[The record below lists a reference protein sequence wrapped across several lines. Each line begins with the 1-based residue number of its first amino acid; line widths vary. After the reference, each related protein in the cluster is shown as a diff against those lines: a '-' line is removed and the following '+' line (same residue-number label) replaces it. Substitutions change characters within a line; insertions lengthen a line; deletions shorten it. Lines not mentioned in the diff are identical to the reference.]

1 LLTHFVYDAY
11 FLQKSYIVKGLIL
24 FFYGEK
30 MKFKNTNAVSRILIA
45 GVLIV
50 VIVIAGVVGYILTT
64 PKTTV
69 KNTLIMG
76 TTDSVETCLDTAR
89 AYDYFGWEI
98 IQSLGCPL
106 VEYKAGATGAAS
118 DIVPSLATSWNSSA
132 DGLQWTFNLRQGV
145 KYDNGTEFT
154 ANDVKY
160 TFDRGIGIADP
171 DGAFVGIGYG
181 DIIQNVT
188 VVSNYVVQFNLKI
201 PFAAFLSL
209 MACQASYIVD
219 PKYAPMAGSSWSVS
233 DVVVYKDG
241 DARGSNPMGLG
252 PYTLTKWTRVAG
264 KDTELDL
271 TANTNYWN
279 ASSGYPK
286 TKNIVI
292 KFYAD
297 SSDLALAITSG
308 DVDIAFRQLASTDIT
323 NMMSNTNLHVWT
335 GTGAFIQYL
344 CLQEKYAPF
353 NNVQIRQA
361 VAAAINRTDL
371 VQTVFQGQAQPLYS
385 LIPNGMFGHTD
396 AFQTLGDA
404 NYTYTKQVLAQYG
417 YNEHNKLTFT
427 LWYETSGHYPQSAQQ
442 ALVLKSSLEA
452 SGVIS
457 VTLQGLDWA
466 AYHNARTGETM
477 QAYIMGWYPDYIDP
491 DDYIQPFLQSAG
503 DSWLHENY
511 ANSQM
516 DQFVQWARANTTTA
530 TRESLYGQ
538 IQNLMVQDCP
548 IVPLYQSTAYAVTKT
563 NVKGVYLDI
572 TQDWR
577 HWLVYAQG

>member
-1 LLTHFVYDAY
+1 
-11 FLQKSYIVKGLIL
+11 
-24 FFYGEK
+24 
-30 MKFKNTNAVSRILIA
+30 
-45 GVLIV
+45 
-50 VIVIAGVVGYILTT
+50 
-64 PKTTV
+64 
-69 KNTLIMG
+69 
-76 TTDSVETCLDTAR
+76 
-89 AYDYFGWEI
+89 
-98 IQSLGCPL
+98 LGCPL

-118 DIVPSLATSWNSSA
+118 DIVPSLATSWSSSA

-145 KYDNGTEFT
+145 KYADGTEFT
-154 ANDVKY
+154 ADDVKY
-160 TFDRGIGIADP
+160 TFDRGIGISDP

-188 VVSNYVVQFNLKI
+188 VVSKYVVQFNLKI

-252 PYTLTKWTRVAG
+252 PYTLTTWTRVAG

-271 TANTNYWN
+271 TANPNYWN
-279 ASSGYPK
+279 AGSGYPK
-286 TKNIVI
+286 TTNIVI

-308 DVDIAFRQLASTDIT
+308 DVDVAFRQLASTDIT
-323 NMMSNTNLHVWT
+323 NMMSNTNLHVWN

-353 NNVQIRQA
+353 NNAQIRQA

-404 NYTYTKQVLAQYG
+404 NYTYTRQVLAQYG
-417 YNEHNKLTFT
+417 YNENNKLTFT

-442 ALVLKSSLEA
+442 ALVLQSSLEA

-516 DQFVQWARANTTTA
+516 DQLVQWARANTTTA
-530 TRESLYGQ
+530 TRENLYGQ

-563 NVKGVYLDI
+563 NVHGVYLDI

-577 HWLVYAQG
+577 HWLVYEQG

>member
-1 LLTHFVYDAY
+1 
-11 FLQKSYIVKGLIL
+11 VK
-24 FFYGEK
+24 K

-45 GVLIV
+45 GILIV
-50 VIVIAGVVGYILTT
+50 VILIAGVVGYILAT

-118 DIVPSLATSWNSSA
+118 DIVPSLATSWSSSA

-145 KYDNGTEFT
+145 KYADGTEFT
-154 ANDVKY
+154 ADDVKY
-160 TFDRGIGIADP
+160 TFDRGIGISDP

-188 VVSNYVVQFNLKI
+188 VVSKYVVQFNLKI

-252 PYTLTKWTRVAG
+252 PYTLTTWTRVAG

-271 TANTNYWN
+271 TANPNYWN
-279 ASSGYPK
+279 AGSGYPK
-286 TKNIVI
+286 TTNIVI

-308 DVDIAFRQLASTDIT
+308 DVDVAFRQLASTDIT
-323 NMMSNTNLHVWT
+323 NMMSNTNLHVWN

-353 NNVQIRQA
+353 NNAQIRQA

-404 NYTYTKQVLAQYG
+404 NYTYTRQVLAQYG
-417 YNEHNKLTFT
+417 YNENNKLTFT

-442 ALVLKSSLEA
+442 ALVLQSSLEA

-516 DQFVQWARANTTTA
+516 DQLVQWARANTTTA
-530 TRESLYGQ
+530 TRENLYGQ

-563 NVKGVYLDI
+563 NVHGVYLDI

-577 HWLVYAQG
+577 HWLVYEQG